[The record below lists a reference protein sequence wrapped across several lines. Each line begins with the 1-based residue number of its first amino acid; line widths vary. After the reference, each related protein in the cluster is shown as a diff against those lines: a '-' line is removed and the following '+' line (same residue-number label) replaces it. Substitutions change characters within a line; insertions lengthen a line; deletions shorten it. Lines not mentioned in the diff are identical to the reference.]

1 MRAVQISV
9 GAENACAVS
18 ADGSVYCWGRN
29 NYGQLGADP
38 NTVTLSNIPVKVPG
52 LTAAKSVAVGGDYA
66 CALLNSGSVYCW
78 GLDWNGQL
86 GNGSTPSSGGSATP
100 LLVSGLPSSG
110 IAGISAGDSGACV
123 YTTSGALW
131 CWGDNIYSELGSGV
145 TGNFSMVPVNVSLSS
160 VTKLAVG
167 SGIICAIASGSAW
180 CWGDN
185 YQGKAGSPTSSGTV
199 TTPTGVMGLGG
210 ASNPQWISTGGDTGC
225 AIIAG
230 GGVDCWG
237 WNNYCPLGNPTVA
250 DGAATPSAVNVQGL
264 STGATA
270 VSVGFLRACAILT
283 DKSLACW
290 GLERYGGLGN
300 GVTGNDLFTCTPY
313 TLTSLGSVSAVSGSG
328 YTSCALRT
336 NGSIACW
343 GSGNMGQI
351 GNGATAD
358 ATVPADA
365 TPW

>member
-1 MRAVQISV
+1 MRSVQISV
-9 GAENACAVS
+9 GAENSCAVS

-38 NTVTLSNIPVKVPG
+38 TALTLSNTPVKIAG

-86 GNGSTPSSGGSATP
+86 GNGSVPSSGGSATP

-145 TGNFSMVPVNVSLSS
+145 TGNFSTVPVNVSLSS

-167 SGIICAIASGSAW
+167 SSIICAIASGSAW

-199 TTPTGVMGLGG
+199 TSPTGVLGLGG
-210 ASNPQWISTGGDTGC
+210 ASNPQWISTGGYTGC

-237 WNNYCPLGNPTVA
+237 WNNYCALGNPTVA
-250 DGAATPSAVNVQGL
+250 DGAGTPSAVNVQGL

-313 TLTSLGSVSAVSGSG
+313 TLPREVRV
-328 YTSCALRT
+328 
-336 NGSIACW
+336 
-343 GSGNMGQI
+343 
-351 GNGATAD
+351 
-358 ATVPADA
+358 
-365 TPW
+365 